1 MFNDIKSNYILKKII
16 RDNLDK
22 KIYLSIAKYNKKLQ
36 NKIGLNL
43 ENYKEYSNR
52 MFNRTEIE
60 LIPYSHLKPDIK
72 YYFIR
77 RKENRAYYHIYFDE
91 DKKEINRTYIT
102 NADNVKKIYIKID
115 MELKSLKGLFYK
127 CEALKEVKFTKF
139 NREDFTDLCETFNE
153 CIYLDKLDVTK
164 FKTSK
169 VTKMNWM
176 FTRCESLQE
185 LNILNF
191 DTSNVTEMMCLF
203 SGCKRLKE
211 LNFKFNTKNVIN
223 MRNMFFECRS
233 LKKIDI
239 SNFDTSSLKCFSEMF
254 YNCISLDKLDNNIVN
269 FFNLH
274 FADYSRMFGGCNETL
289 KAYIR
294 KTCAIKEDSNNSD
307 NGIFD
312 TRFY

>member
-52 MFNRTEIE
+52 IFNRTEME

-176 FTRCESLQE
+176 FTRC
-185 LNILNF
+185 
-191 DTSNVTEMMCLF
+191 D
-203 SGCKRLKE
+203 
-211 LNFKFNTKNVIN
+211 KN
-223 MRNMFFECRS
+223 
-233 LKKIDI
+233 
-239 SNFDTSSLKCFSEMF
+239 
-254 YNCISLDKLDNNIVN
+254 
-269 FFNLH
+269 
-274 FADYSRMFGGCNETL
+274 
-289 KAYIR
+289 
-294 KTCAIKEDSNNSD
+294 
-307 NGIFD
+307 
-312 TRFY
+312 